1 MRIAASRW
9 RRGEIFAAK
18 ISEGQHAVTQGAE
31 ADLSEHEEGERFGR
45 TEKEKAK
52 LREERN
58 AAKQMEATYWLEMV
72 DSKHRYA
79 FFCPTWPSESHLIRF
94 RRWQVRVESQV
105 VSPEVERKRNLG

>member
-18 ISEGQHAVTQGAE
+18 ISE
-31 ADLSEHEEGERFGR
+31 ERFGR